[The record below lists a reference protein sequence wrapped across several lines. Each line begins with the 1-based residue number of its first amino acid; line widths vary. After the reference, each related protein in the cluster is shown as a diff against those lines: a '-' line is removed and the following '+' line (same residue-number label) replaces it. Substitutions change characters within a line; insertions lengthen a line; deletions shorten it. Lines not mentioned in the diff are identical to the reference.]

1 MTDIW
6 DGDNDHLVRVRL
18 AVKPARRPLGQR
30 DNDDAQVEFTRARVA
45 KAESLYVAAF
55 QSFVD

>member
-6 DGDNDHLVRVRL
+6 DGDNDHLVGVRL

-30 DNDDAQVEFTRARVA
+30 GADDHQVQFTKTRVA

-55 QSFVD
+55 QSFAD